1 MTYLFE
7 NGKID
12 LEKLDDSTYMLDIL
26 LNIESLLD
34 DQDIYV
40 FSCTGGGTFID
51 GEVFRGPI
59 VRRHWVTVGI
69 KFPYNRMPDPRAAL
83 RLLKIGVNV
92 KYERMEQMV
101 AGDSQTPD
109 HEPKKPTDWL
119 ITLTIPRRLLDDAA
133 EADLEYV
140 DDDEINVD
148 DVSAAQDSG
157 IDDETAYNRDSQEPN
172 SGMPVDG
179 DFEQQGQQP
188 Q

>member
-1 MTYLFE
+1 MKYLIE
-7 NGKID
+7 KGEID

-26 LNIESLLD
+26 LDIETLLD
-34 DQDIYV
+34 NQDIYV

-69 KFPYNRMPDPRAAL
+69 RFPYNRMPDPRAAL
-83 RLLKIGVNV
+83 RLLKIGVKI
-92 KYERMEQMV
+92 KYERLEQMV

-119 ITLTIPRRLLDDAA
+119 ITLTIPRRLLDDAT
-133 EADLEYV
+133 EADLDFE
-140 DDDEINVD
+140 DEINVD
-148 DVSAAQDSG
+148 DVDAAKDSG
-157 IDDETAYNRDSQEPN
+157 LDDETAYNADSQEPDD
-172 SGMPVDG
+172 M
-179 DFEQQGQQP
+179 DFQQGQP